1 MRITRPARMRSMEEL
16 LISPYVLA
24 LLFFI
29 VAALYSSVGL
39 GGGSSYTALMAIF
52 GVSFLAIPSVT
63 LILNLIVT
71 SVGSYNYIRKKH
83 ARFGLLLPFLATS
96 IPMSYVGGSLKLP
109 KEIFYWLLLAT
120 LVFVALRIYVW
131 DNVSLKLTLGKSRQ
145 VVLSLI
151 IGSVLGFAAGTVG
164 IGGGIYLVPLI
175 IILGLGTEKE
185 AAACGS
191 LFIWLN
197 SASGLAARV
206 QHNPVDLSE
215 LIPLLVAVL
224 LGGICG
230 SYIGASKLEPR
241 TMRRVL
247 GVVVLVAIV
256 FLVRKVAF
264 PPGSG
269 DEVRPQTSSTAAR
282 THDGPIRGLSVAAA
296 VDVARVSAKMRPT
309 QRAS

>member
-1 MRITRPARMRSMEEL
+1 MDEL
-16 LISPYVLA
+16 LISPYLLGV
-24 LLFFI
+24 LFFL

-52 GVSFLAIPSVT
+52 GVNFLAIPSVA

-71 SVGSYNYIRKKH
+71 GVGSFNYIRKRH
-83 ARFGLLLPFLATS
+83 ARFRLLLPFLATS
-96 IPMSYVGGSLKLP
+96 IPMSYVGGSLRLP
-109 KEIFYWLLLAT
+109 REVFYWLLLAT

-131 DNVSLKLTLGKSRQ
+131 ENASMKLTLGKTWQ

-151 IGSVLGFAAGTVG
+151 AGSVLGFVAGTVG

-175 IILGLGTEKE
+175 IIFGLGTEKE

-197 SASGLAARV
+197 SASGLAARA

-215 LIPLLVAVL
+215 MIPLVVAVL

-230 SYIGASKLEPR
+230 SYIGASKLAPR
-241 TMRRVL
+241 TMQRVL

-256 FLVRKVAF
+256 FLVRKVA
-264 PPGSG
+264 
-269 DEVRPQTSSTAAR
+269 
-282 THDGPIRGLSVAAA
+282 
-296 VDVARVSAKMRPT
+296 
-309 QRAS
+309 

>member
-1 MRITRPARMRSMEEL
+1 MEEL
-16 LISPYVLA
+16 LISPYLLA

-29 VAALYSSVGL
+29 VAVLYSSVGL

-109 KEIFYWLLLAT
+109 KEIFYWLLLVT
-120 LVFVALRIYVW
+120 LVFVVLRIYVW

-151 IGSVLGFAAGTVG
+151 VGSVLGFVAGTVG

-175 IILGLGTEKE
+175 IIFGLGTEKE

-206 QHNPVDLSE
+206 QHNPVDLSA

-230 SYIGASKLEPR
+230 SYLGASKLEPR

-247 GVVVLVAIV
+247 GVVCLVAIV
-256 FLVRKVAF
+256 FLVRRVA
-264 PPGSG
+264 S
-269 DEVRPQTSSTAAR
+269 
-282 THDGPIRGLSVAAA
+282 
-296 VDVARVSAKMRPT
+296 
-309 QRAS
+309 